1 MSESGKKFSFGFS
14 KSKQSSKLVGASIL
28 LEKTEKEE
36 QAVEFL
42 SSFEDFAPKSVSTLK
57 KDEPIIPLT
66 ISRFNIREQLKK
78 KYLKGESV
86 DELTAEALRALSS
99 DESVEIDASSQF
111 ANSSV
116 VVELPS
122 KGSSVSAD
130 DPVDADY
137 DQIPIESF
145 GLALLKGMGL
155 KEEQVISQPTADYAA
170 KVRLKGLGLGADPRA
185 LQKYKEAEKNRF
197 AENNEKLTWK
207 EGTSCQVVYGRNEG
221 QYGVIKGLDG
231 DTGRVIVQLAST
243 KQVLKV
249 MQATLRL
256 VSSAEYNKF
265 AMYLN
270 SAEVKKYKDGEGT
283 VIRRRADSKSGQTEA
298 DEAPFCVEKRRRVE
312 DPAKRSSHSCGEST
326 WLQKGLIVRYLDKES
341 KYYLHKVKILSVSS
355 SASHSHRCSCVTES
369 GRTLKDIHEKYLQ
382 TTVPKRS
389 GESVVVV
396 RGPYLDEVG
405 KLVERNDQ
413 SSQAYISLNSIG
425 REIAFHYDDVCSF
438 SN

>member
-1 MSESGKKFSFGFS
+1 MC
-14 KSKQSSKLVGASIL
+14 
-28 LEKTEKEE
+28 
-36 QAVEFL
+36 
-42 SSFEDFAPKSVSTLK
+42 SVSTLK

-99 DESVEIDASSQF
+99 GKTVVHLFALDESVEIDASSQF

-265 AMYLN
+265 AMYLSKFRKFSFPYQFSSD

-312 DPAKRSSHSCGEST
+312 DPAKRSSHSWSKFYQFPHQPLILTDVHC
-326 WLQKGLIVRYLDKES
+326 KDHGLFV
-341 KYYLHKVKILSVSS
+341 
-355 SASHSHRCSCVTES
+355 
-369 GRTLKDIHEKYLQ
+369 DIHEKYLQ